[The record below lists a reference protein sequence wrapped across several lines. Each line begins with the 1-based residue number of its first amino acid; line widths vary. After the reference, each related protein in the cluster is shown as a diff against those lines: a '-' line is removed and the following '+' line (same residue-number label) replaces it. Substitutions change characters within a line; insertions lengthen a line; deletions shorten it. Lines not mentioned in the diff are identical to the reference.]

1 MSVPHDHLPAGSAA
15 TDGENELERLLRLSV
30 TAAAWR
36 PAFYQTLLDS
46 TVFVLGDAGQD
57 NAEKQG
63 SVAIT
68 AGSELNIL
76 HWEKQD
82 GSSIIPFFSS
92 VDVLEK
98 ASAGESPDE
107 QAFVALPA
115 RVLFE
120 MTQGEELFL
129 NPKSEYGKEFYP
141 SEVTLLL
148 NNGGLNAPSELVLDK
163 ESQLLIGQPEEYPSA
178 MIDALTTLFTQKKP
192 VRRAFM
198 ALIHD
203 KTVDEQPNL
212 LIGVEADGDEKEID
226 ALIREAGNVAAETSP
241 DDRPVDFCIV
251 SEKERGISHY
261 LISHTQPFYQRKWG
275 SWLRN
280 IIPSSG
286 QA

>member
-1 MSVPHDHLPAGSAA
+1 MSVPHDHLPAGAAA

-30 TAAAWR
+30 TAPAWR
-36 PAFYQTLLDS
+36 PAFYQTLLES

-57 NAEKQG
+57 DAEKQG

-92 VDVLEK
+92 VDFLEK
-98 ASAGESPDE
+98 ASAGESADE

-129 NPKSEYGKEFYP
+129 NPKSEYGKEFTP
-141 SEVTLLL
+141 NEVTLLL
-148 NNGGLNAPSELVLDK
+148 SNGGLNAPSELVLDK

-203 KTVDEQPNL
+203 KAADEQPNL
-212 LIGVEADGDEKEID
+212 LIGVETDGDEQEID
-226 ALIREAGNVAAETSP
+226 ALIREAGNVASETSP

>member
-1 MSVPHDHLPAGSAA
+1 MSVPHDHLPAGAAA

-30 TAAAWR
+30 TAPAWR
-36 PAFYQTLLDS
+36 PAFYQTLLES

-57 NAEKQG
+57 DAEKQG

-68 AGSELNIL
+68 AGSELNVL

-92 VDVLEK
+92 VEVLEK

-148 NNGGLNAPSELVLDK
+148 SNGGLNAPSELVLDK

-178 MIDALTTLFTQKKP
+178 MIDALMAARSTSG
-192 VRRAFM
+192 RRPPLPRAS
-198 ALIHD
+198 AN
-203 KTVDEQPNL
+203 P
-212 LIGVEADGDEKEID
+212 G
-226 ALIREAGNVAAETSP
+226 
-241 DDRPVDFCIV
+241 
-251 SEKERGISHY
+251 
-261 LISHTQPFYQRKWG
+261 
-275 SWLRN
+275 
-280 IIPSSG
+280 
-286 QA
+286 

>member
-1 MSVPHDHLPAGSAA
+1 MSVPHDHLPAGAAA
-15 TDGENELERLLRLSV
+15 TEGENELERLLRLSV

-57 NAEKQG
+57 DAEKQG

-141 SEVTLLL
+141 SEVMLLL
-148 NNGGLNAPSELVLDK
+148 SNGGLNAPSELVLDK

-203 KTVDEQPNL
+203 KTVDDQPNL
-212 LIGVEADGDEKEID
+212 LIGVEADGNEQEID

>member
-1 MSVPHDHLPAGSAA
+1 MSVPHDHLPAGAAA

-30 TAAAWR
+30 TAPAWR
-36 PAFYQTLLDS
+36 PAFYQTLLES

-57 NAEKQG
+57 DAEKQG

-92 VDVLEK
+92 VNVLEK

-141 SEVTLLL
+141 DEVTRLLSH
-148 NNGGLNAPSELVLDK
+148 GGLNVPSELVLDK

-203 KTVDEQPNL
+203 KAVDDQPNL
-212 LIGVEADGDEKEID
+212 LIGVEADGDEQEID
-226 ALIREAGNVAAETSP
+226 ALIREAGNVASETSP

>member
-1 MSVPHDHLPAGSAA
+1 MSVPHDHLPAGAAA

-30 TAAAWR
+30 TAPAWR
-36 PAFYQTLLDS
+36 PAFYQTLLES

-57 NAEKQG
+57 EAEKQG

-98 ASAGESPDE
+98 ASSGESPDE

-120 MTQGEELFL
+120 MTQGDELFL
-129 NPKSEYGKEFYP
+129 NPKSEYGKEFTP
-141 SEVTLLL
+141 NEVTLLL
-148 NNGGLNAPSELVLDK
+148 SNGGLHAPSELVLDK

-203 KTVDEQPNL
+203 KAVDDQPNL
-212 LIGVEADGDEKEID
+212 LIGLEADGDEQEID
-226 ALIREAGNVAAETSP
+226 ALIREAGNVASETSP

>member
-1 MSVPHDHLPAGSAA
+1 MSVPHDHLPAGAAA

-30 TAAAWR
+30 TAPAWR
-36 PAFYQTLLDS
+36 PAFYQTLLES

-57 NAEKQG
+57 DAEKQG

-129 NPKSEYGKEFYP
+129 NPKSEYGKEFTP
-141 SEVTLLL
+141 NEVTLLL
-148 NNGGLNAPSELVLDK
+148 SNGGLNAPSELVLDK
-163 ESQLLIGQPEEYPSA
+163 ESQLLIGQPDEYPSA

-203 KTVDEQPNL
+203 KAVDDQPNL

-226 ALIREAGNVAAETSP
+226 ALIREAGNVASETSP

>member
-1 MSVPHDHLPAGSAA
+1 MSVPHDHLPAGAAA

-30 TAAAWR
+30 TAPAWR
-36 PAFYQTLLDS
+36 PAFYQTLLES

-57 NAEKQG
+57 DAEKQG

-92 VDVLEK
+92 VEVLEK

-148 NNGGLNAPSELVLDK
+148 SNGGLNAPSELVLDK

-203 KTVDEQPNL
+203 KAVDDQPNL
-212 LIGVEADGDEKEID
+212 LIGVEADGDEQEID
-226 ALIREAGNVAAETSP
+226 ALIREAGNVASETSP

>member
-1 MSVPHDHLPAGSAA
+1 MSVPHDHLPAGAAA

-30 TAAAWR
+30 TAPAWR
-36 PAFYQTLLDS
+36 PAFYQTLLES

-57 NAEKQG
+57 DAEKQG

-92 VDVLEK
+92 VDFLEK
-98 ASAGESPDE
+98 ASAGESADE

-129 NPKSEYGKEFYP
+129 NPKSEYGKEFTP
-141 SEVTLLL
+141 NEVTLLL
-148 NNGGLNAPSELVLDK
+148 SNGGLNAPSELVLDK

-203 KTVDEQPNL
+203 KAVDDQPNL
-212 LIGVEADGDEKEID
+212 LIGVEADGDEQEID
-226 ALIREAGNVAAETSP
+226 ALIREAGNVASETSP

>member
-1 MSVPHDHLPAGSAA
+1 
-15 TDGENELERLLRLSV
+15 
-30 TAAAWR
+30 
-36 PAFYQTLLDS
+36 
-46 TVFVLGDAGQD
+46 
-57 NAEKQG
+57 
-63 SVAIT
+63 
-68 AGSELNIL
+68 
-76 HWEKQD
+76 
-82 GSSIIPFFSS
+82 
-92 VDVLEK
+92 
-98 ASAGESPDE
+98 
-107 QAFVALPA
+107 
-115 RVLFE
+115 

-148 NNGGLNAPSELVLDK
+148 SNGGLNAPSELVLDK

-203 KTVDEQPNL
+203 KAVDDQPNL
-212 LIGVEADGDEKEID
+212 LIGVEADGDEQEID
-226 ALIREAGNVAAETSP
+226 ALIREAGNVASETSP

>member
-1 MSVPHDHLPAGSAA
+1 MSVPHDHLPAGAAA

-30 TAAAWR
+30 TAPAWR
-36 PAFYQTLLDS
+36 PAFYQTLLES

-57 NAEKQG
+57 DAEKQG

-129 NPKSEYGKEFYP
+129 NPKSEYGKEFTP
-141 SEVTLLL
+141 NEVTLLL
-148 NNGGLNAPSELVLDK
+148 SNGGLHAPSELVLDK
-163 ESQLLIGQPEEYPSA
+163 ESQLLIGKPEEYPSA

-203 KTVDEQPNL
+203 KAADDQPNL
-212 LIGVEADGDEKEID
+212 LIGVEADGDEQEID
-226 ALIREAGNVAAETSP
+226 ALIREAGNVASETSP

>member
-1 MSVPHDHLPAGSAA
+1 MSVPHDHLPAAA
-15 TDGENELERLLRLSV
+15 AANNGENELERLLRLSV
-30 TAAAWR
+30 TEAAYR
-36 PAFYQTLLDS
+36 PTFYQTLLEA
-46 TVFVLGDAGQD
+46 TVYVLGDAGQEEEG
-57 NAEKQG
+57 AGE
-63 SVAIT
+63 VAIH
-68 AGSELNIL
+68 AGSELNLL

-82 GSSIIPFFSS
+82 GTSIIPLFSS
-92 VDVLEK
+92 LEVLER

-129 NPKSEYGKEFYP
+129 NPKSEYGKEFTP

-148 NNGGLNAPSELVLDK
+148 NTGGLTAPAELVLDK
-163 ESQLLIGQPEEYPSA
+163 ESQIMIGQPEEYPSA
-178 MIDALTTLFTQKKP
+178 MIDALTTLFSQKKP
-192 VRRAFM
+192 VRRAFL

-203 KTVDEQPNL
+203 KAVDEMPNL
-212 LIGVEADGDEKEID
+212 LVGVEADGTEAEVD
-226 ALIREAGNVAAETSP
+226 ALIREAGNVASETSP
-241 DDRPVDFCIV
+241 DDQPVDFCIV

-286 QA
+286 KA

>member
-1 MSVPHDHLPAGSAA
+1 
-15 TDGENELERLLRLSV
+15 
-30 TAAAWR
+30 
-36 PAFYQTLLDS
+36 
-46 TVFVLGDAGQD
+46 
-57 NAEKQG
+57 
-63 SVAIT
+63 
-68 AGSELNIL
+68 
-76 HWEKQD
+76 
-82 GSSIIPFFSS
+82 
-92 VDVLEK
+92 
-98 ASAGESPDE
+98 
-107 QAFVALPA
+107 
-115 RVLFE
+115 
-120 MTQGEELFL
+120 
-129 NPKSEYGKEFYP
+129 
-141 SEVTLLL
+141 
-148 NNGGLNAPSELVLDK
+148 
-163 ESQLLIGQPEEYPSA
+163 
-178 MIDALTTLFTQKKP
+178 MIDALMTLFTQKKP

-212 LIGVEADGDEKEID
+212 LIGVEADGDEQEID

>member
-1 MSVPHDHLPAGSAA
+1 MSVPHDHLPAGAAA

-30 TAAAWR
+30 TAPAWR
-36 PAFYQTLLDS
+36 PAFYQTLLES

-57 NAEKQG
+57 DAEKQG

-92 VDVLEK
+92 VDFLEK
-98 ASAGESPDE
+98 ASAGESADE

-129 NPKSEYGKEFYP
+129 NPKSEYGKEFTP
-141 SEVTLLL
+141 NEVTLLL
-148 NNGGLNAPSELVLDK
+148 SNGGLNAPSELVLDK

-203 KTVDEQPNL
+203 KAADEQPNL
-212 LIGVEADGDEKEID
+212 LIGVETDGDEQEID
-226 ALIREAGNVAAETSP
+226 ALIREAGNVASETSP

-261 LISHTQPFYQRKWG
+261 LISHTQPLYQRKWG

>member
-1 MSVPHDHLPAGSAA
+1 MSVPHDHLPASAAA

-30 TAAAWR
+30 TAPAWR
-36 PAFYQTLLDS
+36 PAFYQTLLES

-57 NAEKQG
+57 DAEKQG

-68 AGSELNIL
+68 AGSELNVL

-92 VDVLEK
+92 VEVLEK

-120 MTQGEELFL
+120 MTQGEALFL
-129 NPKSEYGKEFYP
+129 NPKSEYGKEFTP
-141 SEVTLLL
+141 NEVTLLL
-148 NNGGLNAPSELVLDK
+148 SNGGLNAPSELVLDK

-178 MIDALTTLFTQKKP
+178 MIDALTTLFTQKRP

-203 KTVDEQPNL
+203 KVVDEQPNL
-212 LIGVEADGDEKEID
+212 LIGVEADGDEQEID
-226 ALIREAGNVAAETSP
+226 ALIREAGNVASETSP

>member
-36 PAFYQTLLDS
+36 PAFYQMLLDS

-57 NAEKQG
+57 NAQTQG

-212 LIGVEADGDEKEID
+212 LIGVEADGDEQEID